1 MTDWK
6 KISTSIKRPVF
17 FARKFDPT
25 ISQTVIDNIDAMIYG
40 ENAHSAL
47 SLTSQY
53 WQNEFSALD
62 DANRGSLFTMASLLA
77 EQCALMSCEKDSK
90 LFEVN
95 ILYEEDF
102 AINAL
107 VMLNSSNNSQI
118 ECQFELP
125 EVGIVS
131 ETLTISVNTK
141 FDVKER
147 VFRNPLNA
155 MDVFDEPYFL
165 VKTIAEED
173 TIFNLILIS
182 PKGLA
187 VHAFRDQFL
196 NATKGY
202 HAEKIPPNLIC
213 SGIWTLVFYE
223 GENKPF
229 TMEFVILSPGGDESE
244 ELDQISKK
252 SINLTPFEKGIT
264 QAIISQKQ
272 QTNNRAST
280 AITQWIESTYT
291 FSDFCQFDQLLS
303 SSQSSNN
310 SCLSKE
316 WSSLRSDPFSN
327 LE

>member
-1 MTDWK
+1 
-6 KISTSIKRPVF
+6 
-17 FARKFDPT
+17 
-25 ISQTVIDNIDAMIYG
+25 MIYG
-40 ENAHSAL
+40 ENAHMAL

-62 DANRGSLFTMASLLA
+62 DAHRGSLFTMASLLA
-77 EQCALMSCEKDSK
+77 EQCALMSREKDSK

-107 VMLNSSNNSQI
+107 VMLNSSDNSHI

-131 ETLTISVNTK
+131 ETLTVSVNTK

-165 VKTIAEED
+165 VKTSAEED
-173 TIFNLILIS
+173 TIFNLLLIS
-182 PKGLA
+182 PNGLV
-187 VHAFRDQFL
+187 VHAFRDRFL

-202 HAEKIPPNLIC
+202 HLEKIPTNFISP
-213 SGIWTLVFYE
+213 GIWTLVLSE
-223 GENKPF
+223 GENEPF
-229 TMEFVILSPGGDESE
+229 TMEFVILSPGADSE
-244 ELDQISKK
+244 GLDQKSKK
-252 SINLTPFEKGIT
+252 SINLTPFEKVIT

-272 QTNNRAST
+272 RTDNRASS
-280 AITQWIESTYT
+280 AITHWIKSKYT
-291 FSDFCQFDQLLS
+291 CSDFCQSRQLLS

-327 LE
+327 LV